1 MSILQQNI
9 DLKKHTPFLVVALV
23 GVSMAGAYYKTRIE
37 PQELHFSMYV
47 EEITRLKSEV
57 GNTRVPPPAANDL
70 AADARES
77 LQQATAKRDQLRL
90 ELAAKTA
97 NMVDLGSDNAVH
109 EVMLELSGLASA
121 HGVNIQS
128 TEPSDERPSGMAA
141 TTAQND
147 PIKQRP
153 RRKLVLEAS
162 YFSLVEFFTALGN
175 TRHAVTLLRL
185 QLKAGSDG
193 QSYSPLL
200 KAELVT
206 LL

>member
-1 MSILQQNI
+1 MSILQQSI
-9 DLKKHTPFLVVALV
+9 DIKKHTPFLVIALV
-23 GVSMAGAYYKTRIE
+23 GASIAGVYYKTRIE
-37 PQELHFSMYV
+37 PQELNFSMYV
-47 EEITRLKSEV
+47 EEITRLESEV
-57 GNTRVPPPAANDL
+57 GDTRVPPQAANDP

-77 LQQATAKRDQLRL
+77 LRQAEAKRDLLRQ

-162 YFSLVEFFTALGN
+162 YFNLMEFFTALGN
-175 TRHAVTLLRL
+175 THHAVTLLRL

-193 QSYSPLL
+193 PSDTPLL